1 MSTKQTWDVNSWT
14 IADEQIFKTLTIISA
29 ENKKDAKVFLHN
41 MTLLE
46 NRRSTNSMENYRT
59 MSQCYSIIK
68 VLCEQTRKL
77 THDFLDYGLGN
88 FVVDCHIQ
96 STSISSMF
104 ADVAKTQSKLG

>member
-1 MSTKQTWDVNSWT
+1 MNSWT

-68 VLCEQTRKL
+68 VLCEQTREL
-77 THDFLDYGLGN
+77 THDFLDY
-88 FVVDCHIQ
+88 V
-96 STSISSMF
+96 
-104 ADVAKTQSKLG
+104 